1 MNMGA
6 DFESYIP
13 NGDQRR
19 SYTTVHKYR
28 GYLMR
33 MLGEDKAK
41 EYIALMADVRMAST
55 PQELHAADERYIEFM
70 IGLEG
75 DHAFGIRAFVD
86 HSDCDGMFTAEE
98 CKYIAKA
105 FYALLKTDIV
115 TDEEERDNIEELADL
130 FKDTADNDGI
140 VMIW

>member
-1 MNMGA
+1 MGA

-33 MLGEDKAK
+33 MLGEDVAK
-41 EYIALMADVRMAST
+41 QYVALMAEVRMAGTTS
-55 PQELHAADERYIEFM
+55 ELNAADERYNEFM

-75 DHAFGIRAFVD
+75 KHAFGIRAFVD
-86 HSDCDGMFTAEE
+86 HPDCEGMFTTEE

-105 FYALLKTDIV
+105 FYALLETDIV
-115 TDEEERDNIEELADL
+115 TDEEERENIEELADL
-130 FKDTADNDGI
+130 FRDTADNDGI